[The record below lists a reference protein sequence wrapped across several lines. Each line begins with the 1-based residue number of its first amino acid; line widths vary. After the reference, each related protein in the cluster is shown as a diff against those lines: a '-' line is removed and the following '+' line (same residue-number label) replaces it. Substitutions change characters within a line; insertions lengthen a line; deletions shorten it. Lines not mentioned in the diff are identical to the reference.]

1 MNTAIIIS
9 SIICATIVILF
20 VSCLIYDYRI
30 KTADIRSVK
39 RFEKA
44 FGENQKYI
52 YISNPEKTPAPMQE
66 SETTADSGESLDFPN
81 SRADLTEKYH

>member
-1 MNTAIIIS
+1 MTAIIIS
-9 SIICATIVILF
+9 SIICGTIVILF
-20 VSCLIYDYRI
+20 ISCLIYDYRI

-44 FGENQKYI
+44 FGGQTKYI
-52 YISNPEKTPAPMQE
+52 YIPNHEKTPAPE
-66 SETTADSGESLDFPN
+66 SEKTADSGESLDFPN

>member
-1 MNTAIIIS
+1 MTAIIIS
-9 SIICATIVILF
+9 SIICGTIVILF

-44 FGENQKYI
+44 FGETKYI
-52 YISNPEKTPAPMQE
+52 YIPNHEKTPAPE
-66 SETTADSGESLDFPN
+66 SEKTADSGESLDFPN
-81 SRADLTEKYH
+81 SRTDLTDLTEKYH

>member
-1 MNTAIIIS
+1 MTAIIIS
-9 SIICATIVILF
+9 SIICGTIIILF
-20 VSCLIYDYRI
+20 ISCLIYDYRI

-44 FGENQKYI
+44 FGKNQKYI
-52 YISNPEKTPAPMQE
+52 YIPNHEKTPAPE
-66 SETTADSGESLDFPN
+66 SEKTADSGESLDFPN